1 MPPRLKPSDYAKGKI
16 TQDEIIAL
24 QIANDKNI
32 ANARKAVKM
41 GEPATLL
48 ESQEKT
54 PEELL
59 VDDAKQEDDLR
70 KNLEKLGL
78 RPQEA
83 IATISA
89 IRNDGEIILQ
99 DLNLNFPSLEA
110 DIKKRFNP
118 KLITPTFLV
127 EYFKKYSV
135 ELEGALGFKVFNPNN
150 AGLNANINN
159 IAELRA
165 IIPDPAV
172 IEYIRR
178 AAQEGRIVGQEML
191 RDLDRL
197 RDLLPTARDLQALQN
212 LDPIRQQRIIDDLL
226 VQFADMPNE
235 AQIRQLAGLINA
247 DAVDRNQFR
256 REIIAIIDAIPRGR
270 QENIVN
276 AELNLGGVREIIR
289 EELARLPA
297 GVGRRADDGS
307 SMVQG
312 SMAGVEEM
320 FDPEALAQQ
329 MREEERQL
337 QRQEADRQVAL
348 DFLEAEKQFAMG
360 LRMGQIQAKQ
370 LKDGTNLYIDVASGQ
385 AIRSPNFGALTKGQ
399 QEAIL
404 AMKPRGQVDLGEL
417 SSMTGTTAESKETL
431 ASSISLDTATLAEM
445 KATLKAHPDLA
456 GALRDLRDGS
466 QVNYNDLVKTEGA
479 ERGRKVWWEHTNLR
493 DLFRGKFGRGIKG
506 IGNHLAQPFSKVEG
520 QGVANRYRYLGQ
532 GVNPEPRPRVIVGR
546 GIAVKETPSYKQYG
560 KYAIHIPQLEQQD
573 MLNVKYKSLG
583 QIPKFKPMAVS
594 DIFRDFILDLLETG
608 KPNVRVYH
616 QVSPQERKVFEEM
629 SIGAGVWNGLGLKRT
644 TTSTDEEENKR
655 FELLKGE
662 YLAGNNNPKVI
673 SELRRLVVKMMSD
686 GRIRKA
692 QGLELLMELS
702 I

>member
-1 MPPRLKPSDYAKGKI
+1 MMPPRLKPSDMAKGKI
-16 TQDEIIAL
+16 TQDETIAL

-41 GEPATLL
+41 GQPATLL

-59 VDDAKQEDDLR
+59 GDDAKQEDDLR

-83 IATISA
+83 VAVISA
-89 IRNDGEIILQ
+89 VRNDGEIIIQ
-99 DLNLNFPSLEA
+99 DINLNFPSLEA

-127 EYFKKYSV
+127 EYFKKYSE
-135 ELEGALGFKVFNPNN
+135 ELEGAVGFRVFNPNN
-150 AGLNANINN
+150 GRLNGNINN
-159 IAELRA
+159 IAELQA

-178 AAQEGRIVGQEML
+178 AAQDGRIVGQEML

-212 LDPIRQQRIIDDLL
+212 LDPVRQQRIMDQLL
-226 VQFADMPNE
+226 VQFRDMPDQ
-235 AQIRQLAGLINA
+235 AQLRQLASMIQDERVDRRLFF
-247 DAVDRNQFR
+247 DAVSGLVN
-256 REIIAIIDAIPRGR
+256 AIPQGR

-276 AELNLGGVREIIR
+276 AELNLAGVRDIVR

-297 GVGRRADDGS
+297 GVGRPSRRAGDDDDTATASYNRAGDEDDIS
-307 SMVQG
+307 AQLEEELRAEQRQQKQYEADRAAA
-312 SMAGVEEM
+312 MA
-320 FDPEALAQQ
+320 FLD
-329 MREEERQL
+329 EERQFSIRLRTGEVKSRTIGTLKQKNL
-337 QRQEADRQVAL
+337 QNIYYNADTGTQV
-348 DFLEAEKQFAMG
+348 
-360 LRMGQIQAKQ
+360 
-370 LKDGTNLYIDVASGQ
+370 
-385 AIRSPNFGALTKGQ
+385 RSPDFESQSKGVQ
-399 QEAIL
+399 NAIL
-404 AMKPRGQVDLGEL
+404 EMKPRGAIDLAEL
-417 SSMTGTTAESKETL
+417 SDITGTTAESKETL
-431 ASSISLDTATLAEM
+431 ASSISLDNATLAEM
-445 KATLKAHPDLA
+445 KATLKIHPDIA
-456 GALRDLRDGS
+456 AQLRDLRNGNP
-466 QVNYNDLVKTEGA
+466 VNYNDLVKTEGA
-479 ERGRKVWWEHTNLR
+479 EKKQKVWWENTNLR
-493 DLFRGKFGRGIKG
+493 DLFRAKFGRGIKP
-506 IGNHLAQPFSKVEG
+506 IMG
-520 QGVANRYRYLGQ
+520 QGVMNNYRYLGN
-532 GVNPEPRPRVIVGR
+532 GVNPAPRPRVIVGR
-546 GIAVKETPSYKQYG
+546 GIAVKETPSYKQFG

-594 DIFRDFILDLLETG
+594 DIFRDFMLDLLETG

-662 YLAGNNNPKVI
+662 YIAGNNNPKVI

-702 I
+702 V

>member
-1 MPPRLKPSDYAKGKI
+1 MPNYTLPPRLKPSDYAKGQI
-16 TQDEIIAL
+16 TQDETIAL

-41 GEPATLL
+41 GEPAKLL

-83 IATISA
+83 IAVISA
-89 IRNDGEIILQ
+89 IRNDGEIIIQ

-127 EYFKKYSV
+127 EYFKKYSE
-135 ELEGALGFKVFNPNN
+135 ELEGAVGFKVFNPNN
-150 AGLNANINN
+150 GRLNGNINN

-212 LDPIRQQRIIDDLL
+212 LDPVRQQRIIDEIL
-226 VQFADMPNE
+226 VQFADMPSE
-235 AQIRQLAGLINA
+235 AQIRQLAAMINDDRLDRQAFFNAVRGL
-247 DAVDRNQFR
+247 V
-256 REIIAIIDAIPRGR
+256 DAIPRGR

-276 AELNLGGVREIIR
+276 AELNLAGVRDIVR

-297 GVGRRADDGS
+297 GIGRPIRRDDGS
-307 SMVQG
+307 ASG
-312 SMAGVEEM
+312 STIVE
-320 FDPEALAQQ
+320 DIGDDEAIMEQLRAEQREQQQ
-329 MREEERQL
+329 M
-337 QRQEADRQVAL
+337 EANLAVAR
-348 DFLEAEKQFAMG
+348 DFLEAEKQFAMA
-360 LRMGQIQAKQ
+360 LRMGQIEARQ
-370 LKDGTNLYIDVASGQ
+370 LKDGTNFYLDVASGQ
-385 AIRSPNFGALTKGQ
+385 RVRSPDFNALPKGQ
-399 QEAIL
+399 QEAVL
-404 AMKPRGQVDLGEL
+404 SLRPRGKIDISEL
-417 SSMTGTTAESKETL
+417 SDITGTTGESRETL

-445 KATLKAHPDLA
+445 KATLKAHPDIA
-456 GALRDLRDGS
+456 SQLRDLRNGAV
-466 QVNYNDLVKTEGA
+466 VNYNDLVKTEGA
-479 ERGRKVWWEHTNLR
+479 EKKQKVWWEHTNLR
-493 DLFRGKFGRGIKG
+493 ELFRAKFGRGIKP
-506 IGNHLAQPFSKVEG
+506 IMG
-520 QGVANRYRYLGQ
+520 QGVSDRYRYLGQ
-532 GVNPEPRPRVIVGR
+532 GVNPQPRPRVILGR
-546 GIAVKETPSYKQYG
+546 GIAVKETPSYKQFG

-594 DIFRDFILDLLETG
+594 DIFRDFMLDLLETG

-644 TTSTDEEENKR
+644 TISTDEEENKR

-673 SELRRLVVKMMSD
+673 SELRRLVVKMMGD
-686 GRIRKA
+686 GRIRKS

-702 I
+702 V